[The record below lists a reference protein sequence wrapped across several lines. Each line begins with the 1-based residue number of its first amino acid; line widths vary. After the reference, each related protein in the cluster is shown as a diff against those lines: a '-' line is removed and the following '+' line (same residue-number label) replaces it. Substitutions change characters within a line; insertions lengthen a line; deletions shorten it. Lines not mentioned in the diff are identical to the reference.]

1 MEQLLCSILRFPFSV
16 SAEQE
21 ASTMRVAVGGYL
33 AAVNSFVTHRMDL
46 EQFQRATITG
56 EALLK
61 AGRGESAIS
70 GFLAGAQEHNWDIVP
85 LQFVV
90 PGVGGTITKEA
101 HETTKE
107 TFLSMLRKAGKVDGV
122 FLQLHGT
129 AAAEHLDDCEGDFL
143 ATLRGFL
150 GEKIPII
157 ASLDGHANVTPLMG
171 KSTSMLIGVKTNP
184 HYDFVL
190 VGQQAARVMAGMFDG
205 TLTPTSAWAQPAMAP
220 ALQKLYIAP
229 GWPME
234 HLMRVAQNLAVRHAR
249 VLDVSL
255 LGGFFPSDRFETG
268 ISVTVTTNKERNS
281 TRDIAEQ
288 LKEAC
293 WAKRQAFHT
302 DMVSVEDAVREAI
315 ATEKGPVVLGDLAD
329 SGGAGTPGD
338 GTALLAELLKQNA
351 KGAVIGNIADPA
363 AVQEAI
369 KAGIGK
375 QATLTIGGKVDKFH
389 GDPVQV
395 SGRVRVIH
403 DGVYTAATA
412 FNAGTY
418 RRGLTVVL
426 DCGGIEIILT
436 ARPTLVFEVN
446 HFRSLG
452 IEPTERKI
460 LTAKSELQHRAGFAG
475 VASKIIDV
483 DTPGLATQVLSRL
496 PFQKIRRP
504 VFPLDNI

>member
-1 MEQLLCSILRFPFSV
+1 
-16 SAEQE
+16 
-21 ASTMRVAVGGYL
+21 MRVAVGGYL
-33 AAVNSFVTHRMDL
+33 AAVNSFVSHRMDR
-46 EQFQRATITG
+46 EQLHRATLTG
-56 EALLK
+56 DTLLR

-70 GFLAGAQEHNWDIVP
+70 GFVDGARERNWDVIP

-90 PGVGGTITKEA
+90 PGVGGKITKEA

-107 TFLSMLRKAGKVDGV
+107 TFLSLLNKAGRVDGV
-122 FLQLHGT
+122 FVQLHGT

-150 GEKIPII
+150 GEQTPLI
-157 ASLDGHANVTPLMG
+157 ASLDGHANVTPLMV
-171 KSTSMLIGVKTNP
+171 KHASMLIGVKTNP
-184 HYDFVL
+184 HYDFVP
-190 VGQQAARVMAGMFDG
+190 VGRQAARVMAGMFDG
-205 TLTPTSAWAQPAMAP
+205 SITPTSAWAQPAMAP

-234 HLMRVAQNLAVRHAR
+234 HLMRLAHNLAARHAR

-255 LGGFFPSDRFETG
+255 LGGFFPSDRLETG
-268 ISVTVTTNKERNS
+268 ISVTVTTNKEPNLA
-281 TRDIAEQ
+281 RDLAEQ

-293 WAKRQAFHT
+293 WTKRQAFHT

-315 ATEKGPVVLGDLAD
+315 DTDEGPVVLGDLAD

-369 KAGIGK
+369 KAGVGK
-375 QATLTIGGKVDKFH
+375 QVTLTIGGKVDKFH

-412 FNAGTY
+412 FNAGTF

-426 DCGGIEIILT
+426 DCGGIEVILT

-460 LTAKSELQHRAGFAG
+460 LTAKAELQHRAGFAR
-475 VASKIIDV
+475 VAAKLIDV
-483 DTPGLATQVLSRL
+483 DTPGLATQDLTRL
-496 PFQKIRRP
+496 PFTKIRRP
-504 VFPLDNI
+504 VFQLDDI

>member
-1 MEQLLCSILRFPFSV
+1 
-16 SAEQE
+16 
-21 ASTMRVAVGGYL
+21 MRVAVGGYL

-46 EQFQRATITG
+46 DLFQRATLAG
-56 EALLK
+56 EVLLK

-70 GFLAGAQEHNWDIVP
+70 GFLDGAQERNWDVVP

-90 PGVGGTITKEA
+90 PGVGGKITKEA

-107 TFLSMLRKAGKVDGV
+107 TFLSLLRKTGPVDGV

-129 AAAEHLDDCEGDFL
+129 AAAEHLDDCEGDL
-143 ATLRGFL
+143 LVALRGLL
-150 GEKIPII
+150 GDKVPLI
-157 ASLDGHANVTPLMG
+157 ASLDGHANVTPLMVRHA
-171 KSTSMLIGVKTNP
+171 SMLIGVKTNP
-184 HYDFVL
+184 HYDFVP
-190 VGQQAARVMAGMFDG
+190 VGLQAAQVMAGTFDG
-205 TLTPTSAWAQPAMAP
+205 TLTPASAWAQPAMAP
-220 ALQKLYIAP
+220 ALQKLFIAP

-234 HLMRVAQNLAVRHAR
+234 HLMRVAHNLAARHVR

-255 LGGFFPSDRFETG
+255 LGGFFPSDIPETG
-268 ISVTVTTNKERNS
+268 ISVVVTTNKEPNLA
-281 TRDIAEQ
+281 RDLAEQ
-288 LKEAC
+288 IKETC
-293 WAKRQAFHT
+293 WAKRHAFHT

-315 ATEKGPVVLGDLAD
+315 ETENGPVVLGDLAD

-338 GTALLAELLKQNA
+338 GTALLAELIKQNA
-351 KGAVIGNIADPA
+351 KSAVIGNIADPA

-369 KAGIGK
+369 KAGVGK
-375 QATLTIGGKVDKFH
+375 QVSLTIGGKVDKFH

-403 DGVYTAATA
+403 DGVYTTATA

-418 RRGLTVVL
+418 RRGVTVVL
-426 DCGGIEIILT
+426 DCGGIEVILT
-436 ARPTLVFEVN
+436 SRPTLVFEVN

-475 VASKIIDV
+475 IASKLIDV
-483 DTPGLATQVLSRL
+483 DTPGLATQILTRL
-496 PFQKIRRP
+496 PYQKIRRP
-504 VFPLDNI
+504 VFPLDDI